1 MDSPED
7 EHGRFGT
14 DSSRQ
19 SIASREERDGDCLR
33 RFAERRDESAFA
45 ELVRRHGPAVF
56 GILRRALGDHQLAE
70 DAFQA
75 VFVIL
80 ARRATTI
87 RSPDAVGGWLF
98 GVARHVAARAV
109 TMRKRTRKERSSGA
123 VPECAIAAVE
133 PDDDSAILES
143 EIAKLPEGLRA
154 AVVLCE
160 IEGLSR
166 AQAANRLGIAE
177 GTLSSRLANA
187 RKRLAL
193 RLRQRGIAPTLAFGA
208 LTAVPPA
215 LSATAIHSATN
226 FANLAPTVTKLA
238 SEALHMML
246 FSKLK
251 LATAAVVC
259 AFAMMVE
266 FGGGQATEP
275 KPEVFTAVRAKAPV
289 PKQDSMKLVAT
300 AAPEKA
306 EIMLGE
312 PTYLSFEVANK
323 SDKNWR
329 LQVGGDY
336 RNRLGRPES
345 FTVEVV
351 GPDGK
356 TVPQPDAGMSM
367 GGLTYSHPLPA
378 EGVHAFSLFLPH
390 WATFE
395 KTGKYKLTIRR
406 KLVLIPVEGTD
417 AFPDKASTVTLSAT
431 ATITVVPPDKTKF
444 GTLIAAFGSTMA
456 DPKSP
461 DRNRAEKMLAEIR
474 DARVIPHFVK
484 LAGLP
489 RYEPRTSAGD
499 VLARFDTD
507 EAFDALKKLLTTT
520 AADLRGSATTVE
532 LEESS
537 AAAVRHSTVGDIGK
551 SPHRDALPLLW
562 SYADDPYYGVR
573 ITVLHKAAEVKS
585 VKARAIIE
593 KMTTDKNEI
602 VRDEAIRYKKKLM
615 KEDE

>member
-1 MDSPED
+1 MAPTLIRLAQQLNGMDLP
-7 EHGRFGT
+7 
-14 DSSRQ
+14 
-19 SIASREERDGDCLR
+19 DGALVR
-33 RFAERRDESAFA
+33 RFVESRDEAAFA

-56 GILRRALGDHQLAE
+56 GVCRRALGDHQLAE

-80 ARRATTI
+80 ARKAETI
-87 RSPDAVGGWLF
+87 RPPDAVGGWLF

-109 TMRKRTRKERSSGA
+109 TMRKRQRKERSSGA
-123 VPECAIAAVE
+123 VPECAIAAIE

-166 AQAANRLGIAE
+166 AQGATRLGIAE
-177 GTLSSRLANA
+177 GTLSSRLASA

-193 RLRQRGIAPTLAFGA
+193 RLRAHGVVPLLAFGT
-208 LTAVPPA
+208 LPVIPPE
-215 LSATAIHSATN
+215 LSAAAIHSAAN
-226 FANLAPTVTKLA
+226 AANLAPTVTKLA
-238 SEALHMML
+238 SEALHMIL

-251 LATAAVVC
+251 LAAVGVVG
-259 AFAMMVE
+259 AFAMMAE
-266 FGGGQATEP
+266 FGGGQAVESM
-275 KPEVFTAVRAKAPV
+275 AVPPVARKRNAPV
-289 PKQDSMKLVAT
+289 PKQDTLKLT
-300 AAPEKA
+300 AEAKPEKA

-336 RNRLGRPES
+336 RNRFGRPES
-345 FTVEVV
+345 FTVEAV

-356 TVPQPDAGMSM
+356 AVPQPDAGMSM
-367 GGLTYSHPLPA
+367 GGLTYAHPLPA

-395 KTGKYKLTIRR
+395 KPGKYKLTIRR

-417 AFPDKASTVTLSAT
+417 AFPDKASSVYLSAT
-431 ATITVVPPDKTKF
+431 ATITVVPPDPTKF
-444 GTLIAAFGSTMA
+444 GTLIAALSATMA

-461 DRNRAEKMLAEIR
+461 DRNRAETMLAEIR
-474 DARVIPHFVK
+474 DVRVIPHFVT

-489 RYEPRTSAGD
+489 RPEARMHAGD
-499 VLARFDTD
+499 VLGRFDTD
-507 EAFDALKKLLTTT
+507 EAFAALKKLLGTT

-532 LEESS
+532 LEEHS
-537 AAAVRHSTVGDIGK
+537 AAAVRHSAVGAFGK
-551 SPHRDALPLLW
+551 CPHPDALPLFW
-562 SYADDPYYGVR
+562 SHADDEYYGTR
-573 ITVLHKAAEVKS
+573 ITVLHRAAEVKS

-602 VRDEAIRYKKKLM
+602 VRDEAIRYKKELM